1 MYVCICYA
9 LQEYEKCQQKKDKYA
24 TRERTGPNVVKL
36 ENVCGFILHH
46 KVKCT
51 HPAAAAAAATTTTAT
66 TTTTTTTFVF
76 CLTSLLF

>member
-1 MYVCICYA
+1 MGCVCVCICYA

-46 KVKCT
+46 
-51 HPAAAAAAATTTTAT
+51 HAYAR
-66 TTTTTTTFVF
+66 
-76 CLTSLLF
+76 